1 MATGLYDA
9 DFQGI
14 YSNPGPMYASPEDWR
29 DCPIYFL
36 MMDRFNGD
44 RPIAHNPYD
53 DPDYYD
59 YQGGTYA
66 GVQRQVNYIRDL
78 GAKAVW
84 LSPVLKNRIN
94 DPGSYHGYGIHD
106 FIHAHPRFATVAA
119 NADDELR
126 ALVDAAHAAGLYVIF
141 DIVLNHVG
149 DMFAYAGGNATAPYS
164 SNPLPI
170 MWRDVGGAP
179 RADWPDIG
187 QIPAPRPLDALIWPS
202 QLQNNSYFRR
212 QGGTSPNDDTI
223 GDFASLKQ
231 LMTDNVAVQNALIR
245 AYQYVIARWDVD
257 GFRID
262 TLRYLKGNLS
272 LTFGNAIREYALSIG
287 KKDFFTYGEVLTGDA
302 EDVIANFIGRS
313 TKFGTDMVGVD
324 AALDYPLF
332 WALKPAVKGFSAPKG
347 VIDMYLNRKGVEQYI
362 VSSHGDATRYFV
374 TFLDNQD
381 QNERLRHW
389 DPANQPADD
398 LEVTLGISCLAAL
411 PGIPCIYY
419 GTEQGLHGAS
429 DPNNKKDPAVRE
441 ALWGGPGFSQASP
454 FYRELTQI
462 LTVRANQPAL
472 RYGRFYFRQLSG
484 DGVNFGF
491 STIAPGVLAFSRIL
505 NDREVL
511 VVANFNKTAG
521 VALSVVVDSVLSP
534 QGRGFAI
541 LYSNN
546 AGAAAPGNSA
556 WNQNAQVSQPDG
568 SVSQGAFATRVNLAA
583 GEIQILG

>member
-1 MATGLYDA
+1 
-9 DFQGI
+9 
-14 YSNPGPMYASPEDWR
+14 
-29 DCPIYFL
+29 
-36 MMDRFNGD
+36 
-44 RPIAHNPYD
+44 
-53 DPDYYD
+53 
-59 YQGGTYA
+59 
-66 GVQRQVNYIRDL
+66 
-78 GAKAVW
+78 
-84 LSPVLKNRIN
+84 
-94 DPGSYHGYGIHD
+94 
-106 FIHAHPRFATVAA
+106 
-119 NADDELR
+119 
-126 ALVDAAHAAGLYVIF
+126 
-141 DIVLNHVG
+141 
-149 DMFAYAGGNATAPYS
+149 
-164 SNPLPI
+164 
-170 MWRDVGGAP
+170 
-179 RADWPDIG
+179 
-187 QIPAPRPLDALIWPS
+187 
-202 QLQNNSYFRR
+202 
-212 QGGTSPNDDTI
+212 
-223 GDFASLKQ
+223 
-231 LMTDNVAVQNALIR
+231 VQNALIR

-287 KKDFFTYGEVLTGDA
+287 KKNFFTYGEVLTGDT

-313 TKFGTDMVGVD
+313 TKSGTDMVGVD

-332 WALKPAVKGFSAPKG
+332 WALKAVVKGFSAPKG

-374 TFLDNQD
+374 TFLDNHD

-441 ALWGGPGFSQASP
+441 ALWGGPGFNQASP
-454 FYRELTQI
+454 FYREITQI
-462 LTVRANQPAL
+462 LTVRANQAAL

-491 STIAPGVLAFSRIL
+491 STTAPGVLAFSRIL

-511 VVANFNKTAG
+511 VVANFNKGAG

-534 QGRGFAI
+534 QGRGFTI

-568 SVSQGAFATRVNLAA
+568 SVSQGAFATRVNLTA